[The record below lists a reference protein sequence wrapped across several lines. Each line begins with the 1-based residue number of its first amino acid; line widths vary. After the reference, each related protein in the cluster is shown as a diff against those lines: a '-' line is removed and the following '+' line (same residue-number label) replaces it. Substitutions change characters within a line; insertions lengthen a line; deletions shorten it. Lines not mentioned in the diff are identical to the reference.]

1 MTDRSF
7 TDERERL
14 VAEFEAYYGAD
25 PLDTS
30 AWESALHAA
39 CDRHPRWSSYRCKAM
54 GYTYLTRTCPVHV
67 FRHSPFYFEFNTG
80 RPRTDLG
87 TGGVGGWLKRTPAN
101 TALRTSSEAWLHVA
115 GEQGLSS
122 GWAVL
127 DDNHHTV
134 GYEKILR
141 LGLGGLRREAEASR
155 ATAATREEKDF
166 LNASIAGLNAMM
178 RIARRFAREAGRL
191 LSEEQDPVIR
201 RRLRRIAMTARRV
214 PAEPAQT
221 FFEALN
227 TILFIFYVMQS
238 IEGNGIS
245 VFGHVDRILIP
256 YYRRDIE
263 SGRLTEAE
271 ARSLIGHFL
280 AISDTRYG
288 MMHAP
293 TWNVGTNGTI
303 TLGGC
308 DRDGMPVFNA
318 LTRLLIETHRDLK
331 LIDPKINARISR
343 NHPPAYYELLAA
355 CAVGG
360 NSLAIFNDDV
370 VISSNQRM
378 GKALEDCRLY
388 VGGGCQENVI
398 EECEVNSRA
407 TIYLNLLAVF
417 RLGFFPDSLASFCR
431 ANGIQPRPY
440 ESCQSYDALHDV
452 FLANLKDVV
461 DAHIRERNR
470 TEGEGWRYNPCPLH
484 SATLGDCLARRRDMM
499 AGGCRYNFGSVS
511 LTGIGTL
518 VDSLFA
524 VKAVCFDAPKVSYAD
539 LRRMLETD
547 FKGEDAFRAYLLNR
561 VPKFGQAGDPDLRAF
576 SARVFADVARVTAG
590 MPNTRGGRYEASLF
604 SFRSF
609 THFGQS
615 TGATPD
621 GRRAGEHLSS
631 GMSPSMQALGS
642 EADLGRLLTALEPL
656 DMTRYPVVAVLDV
669 KLPAL
674 SGGMRPAFIVPVLRR
689 FLEAGGSVL
698 QTNCVDQAVLEDA
711 RRHPDR
717 HPDLVVRVSGFSSV
731 FVRLSESIQDEI
743 IARTRATI

>member
-1 MTDRSF
+1 MLKLGDTLVEAKLLSSDQLKTALDYQKKTGLKLGEVLEKLGFVSEDEILACLASQQSMEIVNLKNIIIPNALVKKIPLQLIEKHNIIPVGIKGDTLTIATSDPTDY
-7 TDERERL
+7 
-14 VAEFEAYYGAD
+14 EAVEQVQ
-25 PLDTS
+25 L
-30 AWESALHAA
+30 L
-39 CDRHPRWSSYRCKAM
+39 
-54 GYTYLTRTCPVHV
+54 
-67 FRHSPFYFEFNTG
+67 
-80 RPRTDLG
+80 TDLKVDMVLATTTEIKTAIRDVFQPAHRKAKG
-87 TGGVGGWLKRTPAN
+87 KDDILDELSGVSKNKKKPAN
-101 TALRTSSEAWLHVA
+101 SDEIL
-115 GEQGLSS
+115 
-122 GWAVL
+122 
-127 DDNHHTV
+127 NH
-134 GYEKILR
+134 
-141 LGLGGLRREAEASR
+141 
-155 ATAATREEKDF
+155 
-166 LNASIAGLNAMM
+166 
-178 RIARRFAREAGRL
+178 
-191 LSEEQDPVIR
+191 P
-201 RRLRRIAMTARRV
+201 
-214 PAEPAQT
+214 
-221 FFEALN
+221 
-227 TILFIFYVMQS
+227 
-238 IEGNGIS
+238 
-245 VFGHVDRILIP
+245 
-256 YYRRDIE
+256 
-263 SGRLTEAE
+263 
-271 ARSLIGHFL
+271 
-280 AISDTRYG
+280 
-288 MMHAP
+288 
-293 TWNVGTNGTI
+293 
-303 TLGGC
+303 
-308 DRDGMPVFNA
+308 